1 LVARLKGCP
10 CNEESAARYNRQAME
25 KKLEPLSV
33 FTRDNQIWIE
43 QSYDTD
49 ESRVVISI
57 EQIPILIK
65 WLEEAKAEIDNHTA

>member
-1 LVARLKGCP
+1 
-10 CNEESAARYNRQAME
+10 ME